1 MQIIVERSHD
11 KYSSAIFAKPNLQ
24 ILSSDRME
32 VSDIE
37 ILTIELKNC
46 TVTSI
51 YKRLAKS
58 FVFQDPKNFD
68 NQKTKI
74 IVVTLIAIAL
84 HGAIKKIMMMVTEWK
99 HGQKLRS

>member
-24 ILSSDRME
+24 ILSSDCME

-51 YKRLAKS
+51 YKCFAKS
-58 FVFQDPKNFD
+58 FIFQDPKNFD
-68 NQKTKI
+68 IKI
-74 IVVTLIAIAL
+74 
-84 HGAIKKIMMMVTEWK
+84 
-99 HGQKLRS
+99 QKLLW